1 MRHGKKLN
9 HLSRQSGHR
18 KSMLANMACSLIE
31 HKRINTTVAKAK
43 ALKQFVEPLITKS
56 KEDTTHNRRICFAYL
71 RSKYAVTDLFRDVA
85 AKVGDR
91 PGGYT
96 RIIKMGNRLG
106 DNADMAMIEL
116 VDFNELYNGGKK
128 EEKKGRTRR
137 AKKSSAAE
145 KTVVAET
152 ATPSPIVEEMT
163 PIVDDEATE
172 VVTNQSEQLEN
183 TSEVVEDSN
192 ESEQAEQAEQ
202 VPVAEVDETVAEE
215 TTPIVDDEATE
226 VVTNQ
231 SEQLEDTSEVVEDSN
246 ESEQAEQV
254 PVAEVDETV
263 ADETPDTPAAD
274 EESKEEEA

>member
-1 MRHGKKLN
+1 MRHGKKVN
-9 HLSRQSGHR
+9 HLSRQTGHR
-18 KSMLANMACSLIE
+18 KAMLANMACSLIE

-137 AKKSSAAE
+137 PKKSATTTAAPTPAPAVE
-145 KTVVAET
+145 EVA
-152 ATPSPIVEEMT
+152 PIVEEAA
-163 PIVDDEATE
+163 PIVEE
-172 VVTNQSEQLEN
+172 VVETPAV
-183 TSEVVEDSN
+183 EVVETPAVEDSN
-192 ESEQAEQAEQ
+192 DSEQAGQTPVAEVEAPEVVEEAPAVAEVEDSSDSEQAEQ
-202 VPVAEVDETVAEE
+202 
-215 TTPIVDDEATE
+215 
-226 VVTNQ
+226 N
-231 SEQLEDTSEVVEDSN
+231 N
-246 ESEQAEQV
+246 
-254 PVAEVDETV
+254 
-263 ADETPDTPAAD
+263 
-274 EESKEEEA
+274 EEAQA